1 MIRLL
6 MALFGIVELLFPDR
20 LVDTLTRIAYEE
32 GDEMQA
38 KPWVTTAARVE
49 GATLILLALF
59 VVGKRCGGGDD
70 EE

>member
-6 MALFGIVELLFPDR
+6 MAGLGIVELLFPDQ
-20 LVDTLTRIAYEE
+20 LVDTLTKLAYEDG
-32 GDEMQA
+32 GDVTA
-38 KPWVTTAARVE
+38 KPWVSTAARVE
-49 GATLILLALF
+49 GATLLFLALF